1 MGRGAWSMK
10 GKHRG
15 IPLLLI
21 IAFFGALCL
30 PVLQMRF
37 HFFPEPE
44 NTENRELAQAPT
56 GPYASLGEFAEGWE
70 RYAVDNFGFRP
81 YLIRWNSILK
91 LTFLGVSPVPSV
103 ILGKD
108 SWLFYHSEALADGNT
123 INDFRGTIPL
133 SQAELVRL
141 QRQLEANQRA
151 FAARNI
157 AYLVAIV
164 PNKSTI
170 YSEYLPDSIRTFRS
184 TTRLDQLVDHMR
196 RHSQVKIL
204 DLRDALFRAK
214 SEHPVYWKTDS
225 HWNSYGAYIGYVE
238 IMRQLSAYLPALA
251 PAPIAADAVKTE
263 RAPTGGD
270 LAHMLFLQDAMAE
283 ENDTRFN
290 LDNAP
295 NPLQMGS
302 LIFRHDSFGDGLYPY
317 LHRSFKELANIAP
330 FAPYRFEAIFEKHPE
345 AVLHVFAERYITQA
359 IHDDFYYEDEKPGQ
373 AVTRP

>member
-1 MGRGAWSMK
+1 MN

-15 IPLLLI
+15 IRTLLI
-21 IAFFGALCL
+21 VAFFGALCL
-30 PVLQMRF
+30 PVLQMRL

-56 GPYASLGEFAEGWE
+56 GDYASLGELAEAWE
-70 RYAVDNFGFRP
+70 RYAVDRFGFRP
-81 YLIRWNSILK
+81 YLIRWYSLLK
-91 LTFLGVSPVPSV
+91 LTLIGVSPVPSV

-133 SQAELVRL
+133 SPVELVRL
-141 QRQLEANQRA
+141 QRRLEANQRA
-151 FAARNI
+151 FARKNI
-157 AYLVAIV
+157 GYVVAIV

-170 YSEYLPDSIRTFRS
+170 YSEYLPDTIRTFRN

-196 RHSQVKIL
+196 QRSQVKIL
-204 DLRDALFRAK
+204 DLRDVLFRAK
-214 SEHPVYWKTDS
+214 NEHPVYWKTDS

-238 IMRQLSAYLPALA
+238 IMRQLSAFVPTLTAA
-251 PAPIAADAVKTE
+251 SIAADEVKTE
-263 RAPTGGD
+263 RSPTGGD
-270 LAHMLFLQDAMAE
+270 LAQMLFLQDAMAE
-283 ENDTRFN
+283 ENETRFS

-295 NPLQMGS
+295 NRHLMGT

-317 LHRSFKELANIAP
+317 LHRHFNELVNIAP
-330 FAPYRFEAIFEKHPE
+330 FAPYRFEALFEKHPQ

-359 IHDDFYYEDEKPGQ
+359 IHDDFFYEEGKQSDPLYESP
-373 AVTRP
+373 